1 MRADAERNLDAVLQT
16 GARLLAVDPATSI
29 AAIAAE
35 AGVDRRTVYRRFAS
49 REALLCAVF
58 HTRLDA
64 VDEVCAEARLEE
76 APVAVALHRFVEGI
90 VSVNRRW
97 PLDTERMQCD
107 SEGYDRMLIQRERVS
122 RFVERAI
129 ADGLIRSD
137 LPDGMAQ
144 ALLIQIVH
152 LTASQFPQIEA
163 APAADI
169 IIETAIRGI
178 GRARLIPEA
187 RSGTAESR

>member
-16 GARLLAVDPATSI
+16 GARLLAEDPSTSI
-29 AAIAAE
+29 ATIAAE
-35 AGVDRRTVYRRFAS
+35 AGIDRRTVYRRFAS

-64 VDEVCAEARLEE
+64 VDEVCADARLDD

-90 VSVNRRW
+90 ISVNRRW
-97 PLDTERMQCD
+97 PLDTERMDCD
-107 SEGYDRMLIQRERVS
+107 TEGYDRMLIQRERVS

-129 ADGLIRSD
+129 AEGLIRSD
-137 LPDGMAQ
+137 LPDGMAR

-152 LTASQFPQIEA
+152 LTARQFPQIGP

-169 IIETAIRGI
+169 IVDAILRGI
-178 GRARLIPEA
+178 GQ
-187 RSGTAESR
+187 T